1 MAPVQPT
8 SSLNATSERLSE
20 APMIVPVTFNYSI
33 QLECDARPANPFVF
47 AMLPARAQQQ
57 QLALESLRVSGSS
70 AQSVF
75 TDATTATRYLHVTA
89 AGGKLRVELDVQ
101 LRLLQTGLDVASL
114 FRDPA
119 VSPLAAPE
127 SLRFL
132 LPSRFCPSDRLTGF
146 CEQQFAGLSQPYA
159 RLRAIDDWM
168 RRSLG
173 STSPAVAPEN
183 QSVSS
188 ALDVFERGFGAP
200 CDLAHLMI
208 TLCRACGLPARY
220 VTTVPLEETAPLAL
234 YPWVEVLIGN
244 AWLAHDPSRRLP
256 RTALLRI
263 GTGRDAADV
272 PLVMGVAVMMGIP
285 DCRMKMAMTGLDADV
300 RILRE
305 RDGCAGEVCAATLG
319 SLAQAARWAED
330 ASLVARQVPHGTDPL
345 RQKSWSRTRSP
356 GSPWPSPSSVTTPSD
371 AIPWPGRVSEKYQ
384 SPLIDSTPLGATGG
398 DSGTPLSATAM

>member
-1 MAPVQPT
+1 
-8 SSLNATSERLSE
+8 
-20 APMIVPVTFNYSI
+20 MIVPVTLNYSI
-33 QLECDARPANPFVF
+33 QLECDARPANAFVF

-75 TDATTATRYLHVTA
+75 TDASTATRYLHVTA

-101 LRLLQTGLDVASL
+101 LRLMQTSLDVASL

-132 LPSRFCPSDRLTGF
+132 LPSRFCPSDRLTEF
-146 CEQQFAGLSQPYA
+146 CEQHFAGMSQPYA
-159 RLRAIDDWM
+159 RLRAVDDWM
-168 RRSLG
+168 RRHLS
-173 STSPAVAPEN
+173 SMSPAVEPAAGRL
-183 QSVSS
+183 ST
-188 ALDVFERGFGAP
+188 ALDVFEQGSGAP

-220 VTTVPLEETAPLAL
+220 VTTVPLEATAPLAL

-272 PLVMGVAVMMGIP
+272 PLIMGGAVPMGMP
-285 DCRMKMAMTGLDADV
+285 DCRIQMTIAGLDADA

-305 RDGCAGEVCAATLG
+305 RNGRAEEVCAATLG

-330 ASLVARQVPHGTDPL
+330 ANQAVRQAPQGTDPV

-356 GSPWPSPSSVTTPSD
+356 GSPWPSPSSVTTPSE
-371 AIPWPGRVSEKYQ
+371 AIP
-384 SPLIDSTPLGATGG
+384 
-398 DSGTPLSATAM
+398 

>member
-1 MAPVQPT
+1 
-8 SSLNATSERLSE
+8 
-20 APMIVPVTFNYSI
+20 MIIPVTLNYSI
-33 QLECDARPANPFVF
+33 QLECDARPANAF
-47 AMLPARAQQQ
+47 AFTMLPARAQQQ
-57 QLALESLRVSGSS
+57 QLALESLRVSGAS
-70 AQSVF
+70 AQSIF

-89 AGGKLRVELDVQ
+89 IGGKLRVELDVQ
-101 LRLLQTGLDVASL
+101 LRLMQTSLDVASL

-127 SLRFL
+127 SLHFL
-132 LPSRFCPSDRLTGF
+132 MPSRFCPSDRLIAF
-146 CEQQFAGLSQPYA
+146 CERQFAGLIQPYA

-168 RRSLG
+168 RRHLG
-173 STSPAVAPEN
+173 STSPAVEPAEAGL
-183 QSVSS
+183 SS

-220 VTTVPLEETAPLAL
+220 VTTIALEDAAPLAL

-244 AWLAHDPSRRLP
+244 AWLAHDPSRRLS
-256 RTALLRI
+256 RTALMRI
-263 GTGRDAADV
+263 GTGRDAAEV
-272 PLVMGVAVMMGIP
+272 PLVMGGAVTMGASDYRVQMTVA
-285 DCRMKMAMTGLDADV
+285 GLDADA

-305 RDGCAGEVCAATLG
+305 RDGGAGEVCAATLG

-330 ASLVARQVPHGTDPL
+330 ASLAARQVPHGADPL

-356 GSPWPSPSSVTTPSD
+356 VSPWPSPSSVTTPSE

-384 SPLIDSTPLGATGG
+384 SPLIDSTPLGTSGG

>member
-1 MAPVQPT
+1 
-8 SSLNATSERLSE
+8 
-20 APMIVPVTFNYSI
+20 
-33 QLECDARPANPFVF
+33 
-47 AMLPARAQQQ
+47 MLPARAQQQ

-101 LRLLQTGLDVASL
+101 LRLLQTSLDVASL

-168 RRSLG
+168 RRYLG
-173 STSPAVAPEN
+173 SPSQAVAPAQETL
-183 QSVSS
+183 SS

-220 VTTVPLEETAPLAL
+220 VTTVPLEDAAPLAL

-272 PLVMGVAVMMGIP
+272 PLVMGAAVMMGRP
-285 DCRMKMAMTGLDADV
+285 DCRIQMAIAGLDADI

-330 ASLVARQVPHGTDPL
+330 ASLVAQQVPHHGTDPL

-356 GSPWPSPSSVTTPSD
+356 GSPWPSPSSLTTPSE